1 MGEVGKGVLIFLI
14 AVQEKILF
22 SLYFFDYFRY
32 SGYLNS
38 WAKYVSFY
46 SEDNLCIKLL
56 III

>member
-1 MGEVGKGVLIFLI
+1 VRFRRKKHRYVGKMGEVGKGVLIFLI

-38 WAKYVSFY
+38 
-46 SEDNLCIKLL
+46 
-56 III
+56 